1 MLLFLPHRSIA
12 RSDWIPRLLGKLFVF
27 RLPFGPDH
35 HSWPWLLGLIGKG
48 LARCIFGLDP
58 STTPVLQLKS
68 TQIEHPTKVMRCK
81 VRKTFRL
88 PPFKSFPLLLL
99 YLYYFMLLYNN
110 NPTCAQRRTALLQP
124 LQHHNNNHG
133 MGNLN
138 KRYRCIIPITIKS
151 FMQARKRASPS
162 LMALCDIGF
171 LLLFDLTY
179 VSRSRNLVS
188 RKSIWKGWL
197 SSGHPSLSSL

>member
-1 MLLFLPHRSIA
+1 
-12 RSDWIPRLLGKLFVF
+12 
-27 RLPFGPDH
+27 
-35 HSWPWLLGLIGKG
+35 
-48 LARCIFGLDP
+48 
-58 STTPVLQLKS
+58 
-68 TQIEHPTKVMRCK
+68 MRCK

-197 SSGHPSLSSL
+197 SSGHLFTLREKKIACLERGRRPYWWAFFVWQTGVGQKDVTSALNTSFFNPPLVKLFFLAKRVRRERV